1 MTREEIRLYADQAM
15 ALQPDRR
22 VLISDFISNAKYPLR
37 RPWKSAISFLSRRT
51 VSASKKGDLPM
62 EQRFHANPSWPV
74 RFLATGMILTVAF
87 LPPAC
92 KSEKEASAPP
102 PHVVTVMDIVQR
114 DVPVAFEYVAQ
125 TQSSH
130 LVNIQA
136 RVSGFLDKRLYTE
149 GAVVKEG
156 QILFQM
162 DAKPFQVQ
170 LDQAKAALAKQEA
183 ALETARLNLERTKPL
198 TEQNALSQKD
208 LDDATGQYQSAA
220 AATEQAKAQVESAK
234 LNLSYTTITSP
245 VSGVSSSAH
254 QTDGTYINPQN
265 SLLTTVAVLSPIWV
279 NFSISENEMYK
290 YRGQQAKGLLRAP
303 KYEEHEVQII
313 LVDGSVYPY
322 TGRMTFAEPSYNAQT
337 GTFLIRATF
346 DNPEGVLRP
355 NQYVRARLKGSVRPN
370 AILVP
375 QRAVQQGSRG
385 HFVWVVDKESKVEV
399 RPVVVGDW
407 QGDDWFI
414 DEGLRSGEQVVVDGA
429 LTLRP
434 GVAVST
440 KPYDIGQASGA
451 AGGTSSKP
459 HTAKGGK

>member
-1 MTREEIRLYADQAM
+1 
-15 ALQPDRR
+15 
-22 VLISDFISNAKYPLR
+22 
-37 RPWKSAISFLSRRT
+37 
-51 VSASKKGDLPM
+51 M
-62 EQRFHANPSWPV
+62 EQRLHENPSRSL
-74 RFLATGMILTVAF
+74 RFLAAWILFAMAF
-87 LPPAC
+87 LCPAC
-92 KSEKEASAPP
+92 EGRKEAPASPP
-102 PHVVTVMDIVQR
+102 PLVTVVEIVQR
-114 DVPVAFEYVAQ
+114 DVPVFFEFVAQ

-149 GAVVKEG
+149 GALVKEG
-156 QILFQM
+156 EILFQM

-170 LDQAKAALAKQEA
+170 LAQANAALAKQEA
-183 ALETARLNLERTKPL
+183 AFETARLNLERTKPL
-198 TEQNALSQKD
+198 AKQNALSQKD
-208 LDDATGQYQSAA
+208 LDDATGQYLSVAA
-220 AATEQAKAQVESAK
+220 AVDQAKAQVEEAK

-245 VSGVSSSAH
+245 VTGLSSSAR

-265 SLLTTVAVLSPIWV
+265 SLLTTVSVLSPIWV

-303 KYEEHEVQII
+303 AYEEHQVEII

-385 HFVWVVDKESKVEV
+385 HFVWVVGKESKIEV

-414 DEGLRSGEQVVVDGA
+414 DEGLRSGERVVVDGA

-434 GVAVST
+434 GMTVST
-440 KPYDIGQASGA
+440 RPHDSGKASGP
-451 AGGTSSKP
+451 AGK
-459 HTAKGGK
+459 